1 MNPWLV
7 MLGALI
13 GAFAGTMMGH
23 GMAYV
28 IENMR
33 RR

>member
-13 GAFAGTMMGH
+13 GAFVGTMMGY

-28 IENMR
+28 IESMGR
-33 RR
+33 R

>member
-7 MLGALI
+7 MLGALV
-13 GAFAGTMMGH
+13 GAFVGTIVGY
-23 GMAYV
+23 GMAYA
-28 IENMR
+28 IESMR

>member
-7 MLGALI
+7 MPGALI
-13 GAFAGTMMGH
+13 GAFAGTMMGY

-28 IENMR
+28 IESMR
-33 RR
+33 QR

>member
-13 GAFAGTMMGH
+13 GAFVGTMMGY